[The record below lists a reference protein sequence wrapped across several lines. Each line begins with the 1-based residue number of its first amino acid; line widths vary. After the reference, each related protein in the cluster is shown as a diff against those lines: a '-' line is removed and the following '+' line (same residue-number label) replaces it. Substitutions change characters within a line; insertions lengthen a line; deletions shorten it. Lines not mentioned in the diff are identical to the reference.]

1 MSSAYSHKTVNT
13 FVLGNI
19 LVFGI
24 IELAVV
30 YRFFPKSYTSYML
43 LNPVYFFLLGLTVLL
58 AVSRIESK
66 RLHPG
71 RAVARLMLLNT
82 SQFILSACLLFYY
95 VYRIHVQCRA
105 FLLTFGLFY
114 IWFMCVKLFVLYNID
129 SQHKHHKR
137 TRTPKDEKKV

>member
-13 FVLGNI
+13 FVLGSI

-58 AVSRIESK
+58 RCLVSRANVCI
-66 RLHPG
+66 PD
-71 RAVARLMLLNT
+71 VLL
-82 SQFILSACLLFYY
+82 
-95 VYRIHVQCRA
+95 R
-105 FLLTFGLFY
+105 G
-114 IWFMCVKLFVLYNID
+114 
-129 SQHKHHKR
+129 
-137 TRTPKDEKKV
+137 